1 MQRSVMRSPSYLA
14 AEGARD
20 PAALA
25 AALLDWRDRSMDAPN
40 AIEEI
45 FADLMIH
52 QVALL
57 DSVMQGVRSLLE
69 QLSPD
74 NIERQVD
81 LDAHPRF
88 ALDRSKARYTAL
100 WETYSALYDQ
110 LAEEKQA
117 FAHIFGTQF
126 TEAYR
131 EYRRQR
137 QE

>member
-1 MQRSVMRSPSYLA
+1 
-14 AEGARD
+14 
-20 PAALA
+20 
-25 AALLDWRDRSMDAPN
+25 
-40 AIEEI
+40 
-45 FADLMIH
+45 
-52 QVALL
+52 
-57 DSVMQGVRSLLE
+57 MQGVRSLLE

-81 LDAHPRF
+81 LDRQARF
-88 ALDRSKARYTAL
+88 ALDRSKARYKAI

-137 QE
+137 EE

>member
-1 MQRSVMRSPSYLA
+1 
-14 AEGARD
+14 
-20 PAALA
+20 
-25 AALLDWRDRSMDAPN
+25 MDAPK

-57 DSVMQGVRSLLE
+57 DGVMQGVREACSN
-69 QLSPD
+69 SF
-74 NIERQVD
+74 R
-81 LDAHPRF
+81 PRNRGTGGPLRCTF
-88 ALDRSKARYTAL
+88 ALDRTKARYKAT
-100 WETYSALYDQ
+100 WETYACAFRSTRRGEAS
-110 LAEEKQA
+110 

-137 QE
+137 E